1 MVCCF
6 IKVKMIP
13 KMYTATQKKKVATYA
28 RFHGG
33 RAAAEHFKMH
43 HKNVQRWLK
52 EEMDTLIV
60 GSMLTR
66 KAKEGR

>member
-1 MVCCF
+1 
-6 IKVKMIP
+6 
-13 KMYTATQKKKVATYA
+13 MYTAAQKKKVATYA

-52 EEMDTLIV
+52 EEIETIKHPHR
-60 GSMLTR
+60 GKYFWR
-66 KAKEGR
+66 KGK